1 MRHRLRAASGALVAA
16 LFIASVEAGRAQG
29 LPPNSDFQTR
39 FYYQLNPP
47 PAEADTAAKMPEQ
60 PAPQVQERPRNPLKE
75 LFVSPAE
82 ALPAPAAGEPPPVQQ
97 SNGADTVPAPVPRDR
112 PLHTRSA
119 ADKPLM
125 IGRAAYYEHP
135 GRTASGQSYNPDG
148 HTAAHKTLALGTRLR
163 VVNLRNHK
171 SVIVQV
177 TDRSP
182 RKVKFAIDLSRGS
195 AKAIGITKREGTALV
210 ALYKVD

>member
-1 MRHRLRAASGALVAA
+1 MRRRLRAAFVTVVTA
-16 LFIASVEAGRAQG
+16 LFIGSAESGSAEE

-39 FYYQLNPP
+39 FHFQLNPP
-47 PAEADTAAKMPEQ
+47 PGKGTSADMANEPSPKTE
-60 PAPQVQERPRNPLKE
+60 ERAHNPIKE
-75 LFVSPAE
+75 LFITPAE
-82 ALPAPAAGEPPPVQQ
+82 AVPAPSAGVPSPTQQ
-97 SNGADTVPAPVPRDR
+97 SNGTDTPGLGDR
-112 PLHTRSA
+112 PLQTRSA

-135 GRTASGQSYNPDG
+135 GRAANGQIYNPDA

-163 VVNLRNHK
+163 VVNLKNHK

-182 RKVKFAIDLSRGS
+182 GKVKFAIDLSRGS
-195 AKAIGITKREGTALV
+195 ARAIGITKREGTALV
-210 ALYKVD
+210 ALYKVAE

>member
-1 MRHRLRAASGALVAA
+1 MRRGLRAASGTLVAA
-16 LFIASVEAGRAQG
+16 LFIGSVEAGSAQES
-29 LPPNSDFQTR
+29 PSNSDFQTR
-39 FYYQLNPP
+39 FHFQLNPP
-47 PAEADTAAKMPEQ
+47 PGEANTSGNMRDQ
-60 PAPQVQERPRNPLKE
+60 PAPQTQERPRNPLKE
-75 LFVSPAE
+75 LFISPAE
-82 ALPAPAAGEPPPVQQ
+82 AVPAPAAEGPPPAQQ
-97 SNGADTVPAPVPRDR
+97 PSGTDTAQRAADR
-112 PLHTRSA
+112 PLHTRNA

-135 GRTASGQSYNPDG
+135 GRTASGETYNPDA

-182 RKVKFAIDLSRGS
+182 SKMKFAIDLSRGS
-195 AKAIGITKREGTALV
+195 ANAIGITKREGTALV